1 MSLLSETIAAIQ
13 PRNQQQAASFRQQ
26 LDTEMTNAA
35 GLGVLQELL
44 VNYAG
49 IQPSAT
55 KMRPPRKHTMI
66 CCADHGVAAMKVSAY
81 PPETTVQMTANYL
94 ISHGAVANAL
104 SNFCGSELSVI
115 DLGIAAPTA
124 DLPGL
129 LQKKIAPGTQNCAQG
144 PAMTREQAIQSLET
158 GISLARETA
167 ANATVCFLPGE
178 MGIANTTSSAAI
190 AAVFCGLTPEQ
201 ATGRGTNISDER
213 LKVKIAVVRQA
224 LEINQPSSTDGLDV
238 LMKVGGFELG
248 CIAGIILGAAASHS
262 LVILDGFN
270 TGAAALI
277 AQALCPASCDYL
289 MASHL
294 AAEPAHGAMLKKL
307 GLKPCMDMN
316 FRLGEATG
324 SSLAAD
330 LLDAALL
337 AQGIWARPTEEQ
349 PEEQAIFFHETMTAM
364 ITPPGNRTFDFYMK
378 TMPSLDTAAMEACQ
392 HRLDNLIKPI
402 YSLGCLEQIAVEL
415 AGILHEERP
424 PLALER
430 ALLCFA
436 GRELSPTQCRLTE
449 AFAQHANANTTIAHL
464 LPGRPPAEAFDFGLR
479 IAEEISFS
487 TPILGLALAET
498 SLDDSCGTK
507 LLRLKLAL
515 CNEDGSLRYAADSFL
530 QHLPRD
536 LQCDAAAMLGA
547 IIGAAHNSALIV
559 LDNEGTEILARYA
572 VKLCPDIA
580 PYLLHPQP
588 ALLRLH
594 MTTGGGCI
602 ACLGIRLVDAA
613 LHVLNDMKTFAEA
626 SVAVADDGPGAA
638 RQMK

>member
-1 MSLLSETIAAIQ
+1 MSLLTETLAAIQ
-13 PRNQQQAASFRQQ
+13 PRSQEKAAGFRHR
-26 LDTEMTNAA
+26 LAARMTNAD
-35 GLGVLQELL
+35 GLGVLQDLL
-44 VNYAG
+44 ADYAG
-49 IQPSAT
+49 ITASPEVS
-55 KMRPPRKHTMI
+55 PPHKHTII

-94 ISHGAVANAL
+94 VSHGAVANAL
-104 SNFCGSELSVI
+104 SNFCGS
-115 DLGIAAPTA
+115 DLQVVDMGIAAPTE

-129 LQKKIAPGTQNCAQG
+129 LQKKIARGTQNCAQG
-144 PAMTREQAIQSLET
+144 PAMDRQQAIQSLET
-158 GISLARETA
+158 GIALARQQAEKGP
-167 ANATVCFLPGE
+167 VCFLPGE

-201 ATGRGTNISDER
+201 ATGRGTNISDAR
-213 LKVKIAVVRQA
+213 LKVKISVVRQA
-224 LEINQPSSTDGLDV
+224 LEVNHPDARDGLDV

-262 LVILDGFN
+262 FVILDGFN

-277 AQALCPASCDYL
+277 AQALCPASRDYL

-307 GLKPCMDMN
+307 GLVPCMDMD

-337 AQGIWARPTEEQ
+337 AQRLLARPEDEQ
-349 PEEQAIFFHETMTAM
+349 PEEQAVFFHETMTAA
-364 ITPPGNRTFDFYMK
+364 IAPPGNRTFEFYLN

-392 HRLDNLIKPI
+392 QRLDNLIKPI
-402 YSLGCLEQIAVEL
+402 YSLGHLEQIAMEL

-424 PLALER
+424 PLELGR
-430 ALLCFA
+430 SLLCFA
-436 GRELSPTQCRLTE
+436 GRQLSPVQCRLTE
-449 AFAQHANANTTIAHL
+449 AFARHAGATATIAHL

-498 SLDDSCGTK
+498 SLDDDCGTK

-515 CNEDGSLRYAADSFL
+515 CNDDGSLRYAADSFL
-530 QHLPRD
+530 QQLPRD
-536 LQCDAAAMLGA
+536 LQGDAAALLGA
-547 IIGAAHNSALIV
+547 MIGAAHNSALIV
-559 LDNEGTEILARYA
+559 LDNEATEILARYA
-572 VKLCPDIA
+572 EKLCPDIS
-580 PYLLHPQP
+580 PYLLHTQP

-602 ACLGIRLVDAA
+602 ASLGIRLVDAA

-626 SVAVADDGPGAA
+626 SVAVADDGPGAS
-638 RQMK
+638 RQLK